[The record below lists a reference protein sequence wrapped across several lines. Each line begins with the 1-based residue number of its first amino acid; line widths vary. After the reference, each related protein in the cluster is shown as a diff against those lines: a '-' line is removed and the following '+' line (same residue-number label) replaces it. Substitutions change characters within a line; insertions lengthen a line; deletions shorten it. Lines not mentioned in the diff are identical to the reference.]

1 MPISALLLV
10 LAAALIHATWNLL
23 LSGAEDTHSATAVAV
38 FAGVVVFAPVAALT
52 WRLEHGAVPYLVAS
66 SALEMLYLVLL
77 ASGYARTAMSFVY
90 PVARG
95 SAPVLVLAISVLAFG
110 ASFSV
115 LAASGVLFAAAG
127 VVLVRGLRTVGQSGD
142 LLLAIAVG
150 ACIAGYTLV
159 DKHGIAHASPA
170 AYLELVFAATASAYL
185 LGVWHGGGR
194 QALKAAIGGR
204 TLIAGIG
211 FFGAYALVLA
221 ALKLAPAASVAA
233 VRESS
238 VVLATAWLALTRRER
253 VTKERLA
260 GAFAVVVGVALISLG

>member
-10 LAAALIHATWNLL
+10 LAAAVIHATWNLL
-23 LSGAEDTHSATAVAV
+23 LAGAKDTHSATAVAV
-38 FAGVVVFAPVAALT
+38 FAGVIVFAPVAALT
-52 WRLEHGAVPYLVAS
+52 WRLEHRAVPFILAS

-77 ASGYARTAMSFVY
+77 ASGYARAAMSFVY

-95 SAPVLVLAISVLAFG
+95 SAPVLVLGISVLALG
-110 ASFSV
+110 ASFSAIAVAGVV
-115 LAASGVLFAAAG
+115 LTAAG
-127 VVLVRGLRTVGQSGD
+127 VVLVRGLRTAGQLGD

-159 DKHGIAHASPA
+159 DKHGITHASPA
-170 AYLELVFAATASAYL
+170 AYLELVFAATAGAYL
-185 LGVWHGGGR
+185 LGVWHARGR
-194 QALKAAIGGR
+194 RVLQAAIGSR
-204 TLIAGIG
+204 TLIAGVG

-253 VTKERLA
+253 VTKERLL
-260 GAFAVVVGVALISLG
+260 GACAVVAGVALISLG